1 MSHKQ
6 RRRTL
11 EERIPGGPDGR
22 RMLWTALVDKTGN
35 GLWAATGALY
45 FTYVTG
51 LTVAEVGILIAV
63 SAGIGVAGSP
73 VAGRLADR
81 MSLNRLLIA
90 MQLLRAAAG
99 LCLLTTDQY
108 VLLIAFSAAGSFGD
122 RATSVLT
129 KLYAARIAGPDRVR
143 YQAVNR
149 TVSNIGFA
157 VGGLAA
163 AAALGVG
170 TTLAYQALVVGNG
183 VASLTAA
190 LLIVRCG
197 EAPVP
202 AVRNTKDDGTT
213 GPGEPAGGPWR
224 DRTYLLYTA
233 TEALLLLDDAV
244 FKVGLPLWIVH
255 ATDAPHGLAPLL
267 MVLNNVMVVGLQ
279 IPLARHGATSRA
291 ARRLLRPLA
300 AAFGVG
306 AVALSLSTLGGAWG
320 ATIALTVAAVALT
333 FAEML
338 HATASWELSVALAPE
353 QEQGAYLGVHGL
365 ANSAQRS
372 LGPLVMTATIAAGPL
387 GWVLFGA
394 GLCTVCLAQSRLVR
408 DRLPAPALSVP
419 PTTVS
424 HE

>member
-1 MSHKQ
+1 MSQQK

-45 FTYVTG
+45 FTHVTG

-63 SAGIGVAGSP
+63 SAGIGVAGAP
-73 VAGRLADR
+73 LAGRLADR

-90 MQLLRAAAG
+90 TQLLRAAAG
-99 LCLLTTDQY
+99 FCLLTTDHY
-108 VLLIAFSAAGSFGD
+108 LLLIAFSAAGSFGD
-122 RATSVLT
+122 RASSVLT
-129 KLYAARIAGPDRVR
+129 KLYAARVAGSERVR

-163 AAALGVG
+163 AAALAVG
-170 TTLAYQALVVGNG
+170 TTPAYQALLVGNG
-183 VASLTAA
+183 IAALTAA

-202 AVRNTKDDGTT
+202 ARTAGADDTA
-213 GPGEPAGGPWR
+213 GPRRPAGPWR

-267 MVLNNVMVVGLQ
+267 MVLNNVMVVALQ
-279 IPLARHGATSRA
+279 IPLARYGATSHA
-291 ARRLLRPLA
+291 ARRLLAPLA
-300 AAFGVG
+300 GAFAVG
-306 AVALSLSTLGGAWG
+306 ALALTLSTTGGAWT
-320 ATIALTVAAVALT
+320 ATVTLTVAAIALT

-353 QEQGAYLGVHGL
+353 HAQGAYLGVHGL

-387 GWVLFGA
+387 GWALFGA
-394 GLCTVCLAQSRLVR
+394 GLSTVCLAQSRLVR
-408 DRLPAPALSVP
+408 DRLPKPALSVP
-419 PTTVS
+419 TATVS

>member
-1 MSHKQ
+1 
-6 RRRTL
+6 
-11 EERIPGGPDGR
+11 
-22 RMLWTALVDKTGN
+22 MLWTALVDKTGN
-35 GLWAATGALY
+35 GLWAATAVLY

-51 LTVAEVGILIAV
+51 LTAAQVGILIAV
-63 SAGIGVAGSP
+63 SAGIGVAGAP

-90 MQLLRAAAG
+90 AQLLRAAAG
-99 LCLLTTDQY
+99 FCLLTTDQY
-108 VLLIAFSAAGSFGD
+108 VLLIAFAAAGSFGD
-122 RATSVLT
+122 RASSVLT
-129 KLYAARIAGPDRVR
+129 KLYAARVAGPDRVR

-163 AAALGVG
+163 AAALGIG
-170 TTLAYQALVVGNG
+170 TTPAYQALVVGNG
-183 VASLTAA
+183 IAALTAA
-190 LLIVRCG
+190 LLIMGCG

-202 AVRNTKDDGTT
+202 ARRTSGDSGTTGTT
-213 GPGEPAGGPWR
+213 GPQKPAGPWR

-267 MVLNNVMVVGLQ
+267 MVLNNVMVVALQ
-279 IPLARHGATSRA
+279 IPLSRYGATSHA
-291 ARRLLRPLA
+291 ARRLLVPLA
-300 AAFGVG
+300 AAFAVG
-306 AVALSLSTLGGAWG
+306 ALALSLSTTGGAWT
-320 ATIALTVAAVALT
+320 ATVTLTVAAVALT

-338 HATASWELSVALAPE
+338 HATASWELSVALAPDE
-353 QEQGAYLGVHGL
+353 AQGAYLGVHGL

-372 LGPLVMTATIAAGPL
+372 LGPLVMTATVAAGPL
-387 GWVLFGA
+387 GWALFGT
-394 GLCTVCLAQSRLVR
+394 GLATVCLAQSRLVR
-408 DRLPAPALSVP
+408 DRLPKPALSVP
-419 PTTVS
+419 AATVS

>member
-1 MSHKQ
+1 
-6 RRRTL
+6 
-11 EERIPGGPDGR
+11 
-22 RMLWTALVDKTGN
+22 MLWTALVDKTGS
-35 GLWAATGALY
+35 GLWAATAALY

-51 LTVAEVGILIAV
+51 LTVAQVGILIAV
-63 SAGIGVAGSP
+63 SAGIGIAGAP
-73 VAGRLADR
+73 IAGRLADR

-90 MQLLRAAAG
+90 AQLLRAAAA
-99 LCLLTTDQY
+99 LSLLTTDHY
-108 VLLIAFSAAGSFGD
+108 VLLIAFAAAGSFGD
-122 RATSVLT
+122 RAGSVLT
-129 KLYAARIAGPDRVR
+129 KLYAARVAGPERVR

-163 AAALGVG
+163 AAALAIG

-183 VASLTAA
+183 ITALTAA
-190 LLIVRCG
+190 LLITRCG

-202 AVRNTKDDGTT
+202 ARGTGAADGTT
-213 GPGEPAGGPWR
+213 GPEKPAGPWR

-267 MVLNNVMVVGLQ
+267 LVLNNVMVVVLQ
-279 IPLARHGATSRA
+279 IPLSRYGATSHA
-291 ARRLLRPLA
+291 ARRLLVPLA

-306 AVALSLSTLGGAWG
+306 ALALSLSTTGGAWT
-320 ATIALTVAAVALT
+320 ATVTLTVAAVALT

-338 HATASWELSVALAPE
+338 HATASWELSVALAPDDA
-353 QEQGAYLGVHGL
+353 QGAYLGVHGL

-387 GWVLFGA
+387 GWALFGT
-394 GLCTVCLAQSRLVR
+394 GLATVCLAQSRLVR
-408 DRLPAPALSVP
+408 DRLPNPALSEP
-419 PTTVS
+419 AATVS